1 MATRQ
6 KKLDKTKIAFLTT
19 IFPKNKKFLPVFFN
33 SLENQSFKNFDVIVV
48 NDGLKNFQN
57 FKKNFKKLKIIDINK
72 PSTPI
77 KNREIGINYCIK
89 NEYDILIFG
98 DSDDFFKKN
107 RVEISLELLKKNDIV
122 VNDLTLF
129 NEKNIIQEMYL
140 SKRINNY
147 KKIDLAFIV
156 NKNIFGL
163 SNTAI
168 KLKNLKKF
176 NLPNYLI
183 AADWYIFSKLLAEG
197 KKAIFT
203 NKTITFYRQHK
214 NNIAGMK
221 KMSNE
226 FLKKSLIVKKKH
238 YKALSKISNNFKK
251 KLDKFKNQDNN
262 KKKINYPL
270 WWEQA

>member
-1 MATRQ
+1 MVTRQ

-19 IFPKNKKFLPVFFN
+19 IFPKNKNFLTSFFN
-33 SLENQSFKNFDVIVV
+33 SLNNQSFKNFDVIVV

-57 FKKNFKKLKIIDINK
+57 YKKNFKKLNIIDINK
-72 PSTPI
+72 SCSPI
-77 KNREIGINYCIK
+77 KNREIGINYCIENK
-89 NEYDILIFG
+89 YDILIFG
-98 DSDDFFKKN
+98 DSDDYFKKN

-122 VNDLTLF
+122 VNDLSLF
-129 NEKNIIQEMYL
+129 NEKKILQEMYF

-147 KKIDLAFIV
+147 KEINLEFIV

-183 AADWYIFSKLLAEG
+183 ALDWYIFSKLLVEG

-214 NNIAGMK
+214 NNFVGMK
-221 KMSNE
+221 TMTSE
-226 FLKKSLIVKKKH
+226 LLKKSIIVKKKH
-238 YKALSKISNNFKK
+238 YRALSKISNYFKI
-251 KLDKFKNQDNN
+251 KLHKLKNQESSR
-262 KKKINYPL
+262 KKIDHPL
-270 WWEQA
+270 WWEQT